1 MELSIYADKFVIS
14 YAPLW
19 MLLLLFSGLILFI
32 LSKQWRTRLY
42 KQYRYSFW
50 PGVLFTVSFIF
61 LMGGINLY
69 VYKIVMD
76 KDKITLFNIQH
87 FNEQIKWS
95 EINKVYY
102 NDKQHIIIEYK
113 AHQASDLV
121 LIDLQELDANSF
133 EKVKI
138 LVNLKIKQHKAVKR

>member
-19 MLLLLFSGLILFI
+19 MLLLLFSSLILFI

-87 FNEQIKWS
+87 FNEQIKWL

-102 NDKQHIIIEYK
+102 NDKQHIVIEHK

>member
-102 NDKQHIIIEYK
+102 NDKQHIIIEHK

>member
-87 FNEQIKWS
+87 FNEQIKWL

-102 NDKQHIIIEYK
+102 NDKQHIVIEHK